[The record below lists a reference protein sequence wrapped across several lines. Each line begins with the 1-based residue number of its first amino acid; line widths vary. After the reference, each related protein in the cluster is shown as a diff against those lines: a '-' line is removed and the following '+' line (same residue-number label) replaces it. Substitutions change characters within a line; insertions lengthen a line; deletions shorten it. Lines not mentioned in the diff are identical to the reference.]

1 MHTCTCTSWQVT
13 FLTFSPTWEI
23 HYVSKKTSH
32 KRAVQRVPV
41 QKNGAQTGRG
51 GGGERGGK
59 QGENGEGG
67 GENGAKTG
75 HSISTRSIAPSN
87 RCVYQDGNASD
98 FQRPALLF
106 QDLEDYN
113 KQKD

>member
-1 MHTCTCTSWQVT
+1 M
-13 FLTFSPTWEI
+13 
-23 HYVSKKTSH
+23 SKKTSH

-51 GGGERGGK
+51 GWRTGGK

-87 RCVYQDGNASD
+87 RRVYQDGNASD

>member
-1 MHTCTCTSWQVT
+1 MGC
-13 FLTFSPTWEI
+13 
-23 HYVSKKTSH
+23 
-32 KRAVQRVPV
+32 KR
-41 QKNGAQTGRG
+41 GGG
-51 GGGERGGK
+51 GGGERGANRVRTGR
-59 QGENGEGG
+59 GG
-67 GENGAKTG
+67 GENGVKTG

-87 RCVYQDGNASD
+87 RRVYQDGNASD